1 MLYSERSVLIVGAG
15 AVGAVLG
22 ARLHAAGWHVTFRI
36 RPESFLG
43 YRRLGL
49 VLQTPKGTVKIDG
62 DRFICDAVAPGSH
75 SLVVVCT
82 KMPHF
87 DQALEGLAADDDGKR
102 TYITVQNG
110 LAAPEMVAALFGH
123 RRVLAGAA
131 VVNAERSGLGEIRV
145 FSDARRLSLAPLR
158 AADAPR
164 AQEVAARLAAA
175 GISAPV
181 AAGATQLLWA
191 KFVGIEPL
199 ATTCALTRLTLGEI
213 RRTPHALVMLR
224 GLFEEV
230 FAVGRSIG
238 VPLPDDLY
246 VRRWRSFFEGPEH
259 MRPSLALDVHEHRPH
274 ELNWLTGTVVTLADR
289 SKTAAPLHKRAL
301 KMLERASEGSAPRAP
316 LTAQAA

>member
-1 MLYSERSVLIVGAG
+1 MLYTERSALVVGAG

-22 ARLHAAGWHVTFRI
+22 ARLHTAGWHVTFRI

-49 VLQTPKGTVKIDG
+49 LLHSASGTVRIGG

-75 SLVVVCT
+75 SIVILCT
-82 KMPHF
+82 KMPYF

-102 TYITVQNG
+102 VYVTVQNG
-110 LAAPEMVAALFGH
+110 LAAPEMVAALFTH

-131 VVNAERSGLGEIRV
+131 VVNADRSGLGEIQIH
-145 FSDARRLSLAPLR
+145 SEARRLSLAPLR
-158 AADAPR
+158 AADAPL
-164 AQEVAARLAAA
+164 AQEVAGRLAAA

-199 ATTCALTRLTLGEI
+199 ATTCALTRLTLGEV

-238 VPLPDDLY
+238 VPLTDDLY
-246 VRRWRSFFEGPEH
+246 VRRWRSFFDGPEH
-259 MRPSLALDVHEHRPH
+259 MRPSLAVDIAERRPH
-274 ELNWLTGTVVTLADR
+274 ELQWLTGTVVTLAER
-289 SKTAAPLHKRAL
+289 SKTAAPLHRRAL
-301 KMLERASEGSAPRAP
+301 RTLERTDQQP
-316 LTAQAA
+316 AAEHAA

>member
-1 MLYSERSVLIVGAG
+1 MLYSERSALIVGAG

-49 VLQTPKGTVKIDG
+49 VLHAPSGTVKIEG
-62 DRFICDAVAPGSH
+62 ERFICDAVAPGSH
-75 SLVVVCT
+75 SLVILAT
-82 KMPHF
+82 KMPDF
-87 DQALEGLAADDDGKR
+87 DHALEGLASDDDGKR
-102 TYITVQNG
+102 VYITAQNG
-110 LAAPEMVAALFGH
+110 LAAPEMVAALFSH

-131 VVNAERSGLGEIRV
+131 VVNAERAGLGEIRV
-145 FSDARRLSLAPLR
+145 HSDARRLSLAPLR
-158 AADAPR
+158 AADSPL
-164 AQEVAARLAAA
+164 AQEVAARLAGG

-259 MRPSLALDVHEHRPH
+259 MRPSLAVDIAERRPH
-274 ELNWLTGTVVTLADR
+274 ELNWLTGTVVSLADR

-301 KMLERASEGSAPRAP
+301 KMLERSSFEPSMA
-316 LTAQAA
+316 AQAA

>member
-1 MLYSERSVLIVGAG
+1 MIYSEKSALVVGAG

-49 VLQTPKGTVKIDG
+49 LLHSANGTTKIEG

-75 SLVVVCT
+75 SIVILCT
-82 KMPHF
+82 KMPDF
-87 DQALEGLAADDDGKR
+87 DQALEGLATDDDGKR
-102 TYITVQNG
+102 VYITVQNG
-110 LAAPEMVAALFGH
+110 LAAPEMVAALFSH

-131 VVNAERSGLGEIRV
+131 VVNADRSGLGEIQV
-145 FSDARRLSLAPLR
+145 HSDARRLSLAPLR
-158 AADAPR
+158 AADTPL
-164 AQEVAARLAAA
+164 AQEVAGRLQAA

-181 AAGATQLLWA
+181 APGATQLLWS

-199 ATTCALTRLTLGEI
+199 ATTCALTRLTLGEV

-230 FAVGRSIG
+230 FAVGRSMG
-238 VPLPDDLY
+238 VPLGDDLY
-246 VRRWRSFFEGPEH
+246 VRRWRSFFDGPEH
-259 MRPSLALDVHEHRPH
+259 MRPSLAVDIEERRPH
-274 ELNWLTGTVVTLADR
+274 ELKWLTGTVVNLAER

-301 KMLERASEGSAPRAP
+301 KMLGRADEAAAAAPA
-316 LTAQAA
+316 AQLA

>member
-1 MLYSERSVLIVGAG
+1 MIYSERSALVVGAG

-22 ARLHAAGWHVTFRI
+22 ARLHTAGWHVTFRI

-49 VLQTPKGTVKIDG
+49 LLHSANGTVKIEG
-62 DRFICDAVAPGSH
+62 ERFICDAVAPGSH
-75 SLVVVCT
+75 SIVILCT
-82 KMPHF
+82 KMPDF

-102 TYITVQNG
+102 VYITVQNG
-110 LAAPEMVAALFGH
+110 LAAPEMVAALFSH

-131 VVNAERSGLGEIRV
+131 VVNADRSGLGEIQIH
-145 FSDARRLSLAPLR
+145 SEARRLSLAPLR
-158 AADAPR
+158 AADAPL
-164 AQEVAARLAAA
+164 AQEVATRLAAA

-199 ATTCALTRLTLGEI
+199 ATTCALTRLTLGEV

-238 VPLPDDLY
+238 VPLTDDLY

-259 MRPSLALDVHEHRPH
+259 MRPSLAIDIEERRPH
-274 ELNWLTGTVVTLADR
+274 ELKWLTGTVVTLAER
-289 SKTAAPLHKRAL
+289 SKTAAPLHRRAF
-301 KMLERASEGSAPRAP
+301 KMLARTDEPQPVA
-316 LTAQAA
+316 AQAA

>member
-1 MLYSERSVLIVGAG
+1 MLYSERSALIVGAG

-22 ARLHAAGWHVTFRI
+22 ARLHTAGWHVTFRI

-49 VLQTPKGTVKIDG
+49 LLHTASGTIRIGG

-75 SLVVVCT
+75 SIVILCT
-82 KMPHF
+82 KMPDF
-87 DQALEGLAADDDGKR
+87 DQALEGLAGDDDGKR
-102 TYITVQNG
+102 IYITVQNG
-110 LAAPEMVAALFGH
+110 LAAPEMVAALFSH

-131 VVNAERSGLGEIRV
+131 VVNADRSGLGEIQV
-145 FSDARRLSLAPLR
+145 HSEARRLSLAPLR
-158 AADAPR
+158 ASDTPV
-164 AQEVAARLAAA
+164 AQEVAARLVA
-175 GISAPV
+175 GGITAPV

-199 ATTCALTRLTLGEI
+199 ATTCALTRLTLGEV

-238 VPLPDDLY
+238 IPLPDDLY
-246 VRRWRSFFEGPEH
+246 VRRWRGFFEGPEH
-259 MRPSLALDVHEHRPH
+259 MRPSLAVDIAERRPH
-274 ELNWLTGTVVTLADR
+274 ELQWLTGTVVTLAER
-289 SKTAAPLHKRAL
+289 SKTAAPLHRRAL
-301 KMLERASEGSAPRAP
+301 KMLERTEHKP
-316 LTAQAA
+316 AAAHVA